1 MGPMRA
7 LLSLGA
13 LMLTLAG
20 CATVNAPYAD
30 DAAVAAVS
38 YRDPGP
44 PSLTLYTMVRNS
56 TGSGGHSAIL
66 INASE
71 RIMFDPAGSFSLVGV
86 PERND
91 VLFGITPQIE
101 KIYRSA
107 HARSTYH
114 VLMQRVELTPE
125 QAEIAYR
132 LALNNGAVPK
142 AFCTDATSRLLQRVP
157 GFEGIKYT
165 LFPTKLAKQFGTF
178 PGVTSERYYEDDDG
192 NLDLA
197 LAAANKA
204 ALGY

>member
-1 MGPMRA
+1 MRI

-20 CATVNAPYAD
+20 CAATAPYAD
-30 DAAVAAVS
+30 DAAIAAVA

-66 INASE
+66 INAPE
-71 RIMFDPAGSFSLVGV
+71 QRIMFDPAGSFSLVGV

-142 AFCTDATSRLLQRVP
+142 AFCTDATSNLLRQVP
-157 GFEGIKYT
+157 GFESIRYT
-165 LFPTKLAKQFGTF
+165 LFPVNLAKQFGKF